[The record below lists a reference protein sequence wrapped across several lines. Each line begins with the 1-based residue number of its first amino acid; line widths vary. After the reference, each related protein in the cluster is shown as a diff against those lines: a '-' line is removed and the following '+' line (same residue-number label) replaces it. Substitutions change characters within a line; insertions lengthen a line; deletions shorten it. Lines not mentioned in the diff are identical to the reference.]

1 MKALIV
7 DDEPWALFE
16 MQRLLAPYS
25 WLTIIGQAA
34 SAAEAIEFL
43 EREELD
49 AVFLDVQMRDGDG
62 FSVLPSLPTPAP
74 KIIFTTAYSNFA
86 LRAFEVNALDYLLKP
101 IAPDRLAAAM
111 TKLREPGKATNPERN
126 LQPDDHI
133 FVQDGGACWFV
144 PVRSIRLLEVN
155 GDYTRVYF
163 GDHQPLIHRT
173 ASALEN
179 RLPANVFF
187 RASRKHIVN
196 LTCVE
201 SVTPWFSQTLKLKL
215 KSGEEIE
222 VSRRASQAWRKKLS
236 L

>member
-49 AVFLDVQMRDGDG
+49 ALFLDVQMRDGDG
-62 FSVLPSLPTPAP
+62 FSVLPSLPIPAP

-111 TKLREPGKATNPERN
+111 TKLREPGKAPNPERN

-163 GDHQPLIHRT
+163 GSHQPLIHRT

-179 RLPANVFF
+179 RLPASVFF

-196 LTCVE
+196 LTFVE
-201 SVTPWFSQTLKLKL
+201 SVTPWFSQTLKLTL
-215 KSGEEIE
+215 KGGEEIE

>member
-7 DDEPWALFE
+7 DDEPWARFE
-16 MQRLLAPYS
+16 MERLLSPYS

-34 SAAEAIEFL
+34 SAAEAIAYL

-49 AVFLDVQMRDGDG
+49 AVFLDVQMQDGDG
-62 FSVLPSLPTPAP
+62 FSVLSSLPTPAP
-74 KIIFTTAYSNFA
+74 KIIFTTAYSAFA
-86 LRAFEVNALDYLLKP
+86 IRAFEVNALDYLLKP

-111 TKLREPGKATNPERN
+111 SKLKEPGKAPKVERS

-133 FVQDGGACWFV
+133 FVQDGAACWFI
-144 PVRSIRLLEVN
+144 PVQSIRLLEVN

-163 GDHQPLIHRT
+163 GEHQPLIHRT

-179 RLPANVFF
+179 RLPVNLFF

-196 LTCVE
+196 LGFVD
-201 SVTPWFSQTLKLKL
+201 SVTPWFSQTLKLTL
-215 KSGEEIE
+215 KGGQEIE
-222 VSRRASQAWRKKLS
+222 VSRRASQAWRKQLS

>member
-34 SAAEAIEFL
+34 SAAEAIEYL

-111 TKLREPGKATNPERN
+111 TKLREPGKAPNPERD
-126 LQPDDHI
+126 LQADDHI

-187 RASRKHIVN
+187 RVSRKHIVN
-196 LTCVE
+196 LTFVA
-201 SVTPWFSQTLKLKL
+201 SVTPWFSQTLKLTL
-215 KSGEEIE
+215 KGGEEIE
-222 VSRRASQAWRKKLS
+222 VSRRASQTWRKKLS